1 MICRRGP
8 FIVPPPLSTWWLY
21 VGDLGGRYEKL
32 FITRQGGKNKQV
44 NWQNPGTNI
53 LFCNEYSLEYE

>member
-1 MICRRGP
+1 MISRRGP
-8 FIVPPPLSTWWLY
+8 FYCAPPPSTWWLY

-32 FITRQGGKNKQV
+32 FMTSKVAKNKQV

-53 LFCNEYSLEYE
+53 LFCNEYS